1 MVHGAAFGGTRLGA
15 PEFARRGTTR
25 ICPSGV
31 HHQICR
37 IFGTGASKAPVIAPR
52 PQLLRGAEDV
62 MSTDPAPDDVCL
74 TVFDLGAEL
83 PGGAAVRSERHL
95 RDVAG
100 ALHSLHPEAGP
111 EGPAHFQII
120 DKVSHCCAKPLLIG
134 RPKRSPV
141 VIESRKPLVS
151 GHLPKRV
158 EEGVAIVEHG
168 SLAGGY
174 LLAGFPFAGLPG
186 VGPEPGLLSR
196 D

>member
-1 MVHGAAFGGTRLGA
+1 
-15 PEFARRGTTR
+15 
-25 ICPSGV
+25 
-31 HHQICR
+31 
-37 IFGTGASKAPVIAPR
+37 
-52 PQLLRGAEDV
+52 

-74 TVFDLGAEL
+74 TVRDLGAEL

-95 RDVAG
+95 HDAAG

-111 EGPAHFQII
+111 EGLARFQII